1 MRPEASSFE
10 EIEHTAD
17 WAIRVRGA
25 TLSDLFAN
33 AARAMYS
40 LVVDLEAL
48 PLTEQRTLE
57 IEGVSVEGML
67 VKWLNELL
75 YITEMEH
82 LAFSRFYIEA
92 LDGPGDPP
100 EGPIGRLLARVEG
113 GPARELRK
121 YIKAA
126 TYHGLSVRRDADG
139 YVAEIVFDV

>member
-1 MRPEASSFE
+1 MDIPFE

-25 TLSDLFAN
+25 TLRDLFVN
-33 AARAMYS
+33 AAKAMYS
-40 LVVDLEAL
+40 LVVDLSAL
-48 PLTEQRTLE
+48 PLTEQRTVE
-57 IEGVSVEGML
+57 AEGVSIEGML

-82 LAFSRFYIEA
+82 LAFSRFHIEA
-92 LDGPGDPP
+92 LEEPGDPAQ
-100 EGPIGRLLARVEG
+100 GTFGRLVARVEG
-113 GPARELRK
+113 GPSGELRK

-126 TYHGLSVRRDADG
+126 TYYGLDVQRDAEG

>member
-25 TLSDLFAN
+25 TLPDLFAN

-40 LVVDLEAL
+40 LVVDLGAL
-48 PLTEQRTLE
+48 PLTETRTVE
-57 IEGVSVEGML
+57 VEGVSVEGML

-75 YITEMEH
+75 YITEIDH
-82 LAFSRFYIEA
+82 LAFSRFHIEA
-92 LDGPGDPP
+92 LDAPGDPP

-126 TYHGLSVRRDADG
+126 TYHGLSVRRDTDG
-139 YVAEIVFDV
+139 YSAEIVFDV

>member
-1 MRPEASSFE
+1 MKPEASSFE

-17 WAIRVRGA
+17 WAIRVHGA
-25 TLSDLFAN
+25 TLPDLFAN

-40 LVVDLEAL
+40 LVVDLAAL
-48 PLTEQRTLE
+48 PVAEERRVE
-57 IEGVSVEGML
+57 VEGVSIEGML
-67 VKWLNELL
+67 IKWLNELL

-82 LAFSRFYIEA
+82 LAFSRFHIDV
-92 LDGPGDPP
+92 LDVPGDPP
-100 EGPIGRLLARVEG
+100 EGPIGRLVAQVEG

-139 YVAEIVFDV
+139 YIAEIVFDV

>member
-1 MRPEASSFE
+1 MRAEMSFE

-17 WAIRVRGA
+17 WAIRVRAA

-40 LVVDLEAL
+40 LIVDLAAL
-48 PLTEQRTLE
+48 PVTEQRTVE

-82 LAFSRFYIEA
+82 LAFSRFHIDS
-92 LDGPGDPP
+92 LDEPGDPP
-100 EGPIGRLLARVEG
+100 EGPIGRLMARVEG

-126 TYHGLSVRRDADG
+126 TYHGLSVQPDAHG
-139 YVAEIVFDV
+139 YIAEIVFDV

>member
-48 PLTEQRTLE
+48 PVTEQRALE

-82 LAFSRFYIEA
+82 LAFSRFHIEA

-100 EGPIGRLLARVEG
+100 AGPIGRLLARVEG